1 MLRLRVAIEGTMHTF
16 PLSGEEVK
24 IGRGSDNEIVL
35 SDFSVSRRHAAV
47 RREGEAWFVHDLG
60 STNGVQINRVAV
72 KKAPLHPGD
81 QVKVGIFELT
91 VEGDRISGARP
102 TPLPVEPT
110 VPVPPPPAASGA
122 PTSSISSA
130 TIVRP
135 LADFSKDY
143 GLEMKNAAA
152 RSDKRKALE

>member
-1 MLRLRVAIEGTMHTF
+1 MLRLSVAIEGSMHTF

-81 QVKVGIFELT
+81 QVKIGIFELT

-102 TPLPVEPT
+102 APLPVEPT
-110 VPVPPPPAASGA
+110 VPVPPPSSSA

-143 GLEMKNAAA
+143 GIEMKNAAA
-152 RSDKRKALE
+152 RSDKRKAL